1 MKGDRRQQRC
11 KEAELCDHV
20 TKTRCT
26 LNMLFSLQDG
36 GPDTRTPLR
45 NQFTSLPSPSKCPGF
60 PQGALSHSNPGIHT
74 TMSIFLM
81 SRISIS
87 TGWWPFIQLSS
98 RGFLPPGDCRH
109 HVYRCSP
116 FQLCHQNAAFHRCQ
130 VRSHVLSGWRK
141 EGPHHPEPFL
151 CFWPQ
156 LKWVESNYPQVW
168 IDRAERK
175 IRKKGDTNADHH
187 WTSSSFRKF

>member
-1 MKGDRRQQRC
+1 MWQKHDVLWTCYSLYSTVAQTR
-11 KEAELCDHV
+11 APLCAI
-20 TKTRCT
+20 
-26 LNMLFSLQDG
+26 SS
-36 GPDTRTPLR
+36 P
-45 NQFTSLPSPSKCPGF
+45 PSPPPPSAQVFRREPY
-60 PQGALSHSNPGIHT
+60 LNPGIHT
-74 TMSIFLM
+74 TVSIFLM

-98 RGFLPPGDCRH
+98 RDFLPPGDCRH

-116 FQLCHQNAAFHRCQ
+116 FQLCHRNAAFHRCR

-156 LKWVESNYPQVW
+156 LKWVESNCPQVW

-175 IRKKGDTNADHH
+175 IGEKGDTNADYH